1 MLEVT
6 AKILGAESVTMRL
19 ASAPAAVMARVRIE
33 VERLGI
39 ELQRKVKESKLT
51 GQALKVK
58 TGRLRRS
65 INLKVTEAG
74 GSITGSVGTNVA
86 YARRWEIGGSWTENV
101 KAHVRRSREQI
112 KAATYTDKN
121 GKPRV
126 SSKGKSSGAIPVKAF
141 SRAITVEPRPFL
153 MPVLE
158 EMRNPIRARLAQAVA
173 AGFKGGK

>member
-1 MLEVT
+1 MIDLT

-19 ASAPAAVMARVRIE
+19 ASAPAAVLVRVRTE

-51 GQALKVK
+51 GQVLKVK

-74 GSITGSVGTNVA
+74 GSITGSVGTVCL
-86 YARRWEIGGSWTENV
+86 RPPLEVGGSWTENEGPRPAKV
-101 KAHVRRSREQI
+101 ARSRPRPHGQEGQHQGEQQ
-112 KAATYTDKN
+112 
-121 GKPRV
+121 GPR
-126 SSKGKSSGAIPVKAF
+126 SGAIPVKAF
-141 SRAITVEPRPFL
+141 SRAITVKPRPFL

-158 EMRNPIRARLAQAVA
+158 EMRNPIRVRLAQAVA